1 VTESAAALPRP
12 WRGRAGW
19 IRLLG
24 PAFVASVAYVDPG
37 NFATNVQGGARFGFL
52 LLWVVVAANLVGML
66 LQYLSAKLGV
76 ATGMSLAEV
85 CRERYPRPV
94 VWGLWV
100 QGEIVAI
107 MTDLAEFVG
116 GAVALSLLF
125 GWPLP
130 FGGVVIAVASLL
142 LLMTR
147 ERGRWFEGAVVAL
160 LAVVLLAFLY
170 QTLRAQAPLGD
181 VASGLVPRFAGGES
195 VLLGSGIIGATVMPH
210 ALYLHSALTSARR
223 PDRDRQTVLR
233 AHRFDVLIA
242 MGIAGAVNVA
252 VLVSA
257 GALFHDGSRG
267 GVAPGTL
274 QGAYSR
280 YAETAGSV
288 AAAAFAVAL
297 LAAGLASS
305 SVGVYAGEVIMQ
317 GFLRRRIPRIVRRLV
332 VTVPALVVLA
342 LTHDPTRALVL
353 SQVVL
358 SFGIPFALI
367 PLVLATRSRDLMGA
381 WVNRPTTTVAAG
393 LAAAVIVGLNITLLT
408 LG

>member
-1 VTESAAALPRP
+1 M
-12 WRGRAGW
+12 
-19 IRLLG
+19 RLLG

-37 NFATNVQGGARFGFL
+37 NFATNVQGGARFGYL

-210 ALYLHSALTSARR
+210 ALYLHSALTSTRR
-223 PDRDRQTVLR
+223 PDRDRETVLR

-257 GALFHDGSRG
+257 GALFHDGSG
-267 GVAPGTL
+267 GGAAPGTL

-367 PLVLATRSRDLMGA
+367 PLVLATRRRDLMGA
-381 WVNRPTTTVAAG
+381 WVNRPATTVAAG
-393 LAAAVIVGLNITLLT
+393 MAAAVIVGLNITLLT
-408 LG
+408 LT

>member
-66 LQYLSAKLGV
+66 LQYLSAKVGI
-76 ATGMSLAEV
+76 ATGQSLAEV
-85 CRERYPRPV
+85 CRERYSRPV
-94 VWGLWV
+94 VWGLWA

-147 ERGRWFEGAVVAL
+147 ERGRWFEGAVVTL
-160 LAVVLLAFLY
+160 LTVVLLAFLY

-181 VASGLVPRFAGGES
+181 VAAGLVPRFRGGES

-210 ALYLHSALTSARR
+210 ALYLHSALTRSQRTGEGRA
-223 PDRDRQTVLR
+223 TVLR
-233 AHRFDVLIA
+233 AQRFDVLIA

-257 GALFHDGSRG
+257 GALFHGGS
-267 GVAPGTL
+267 APGTL

-280 YAETAGSV
+280 YAETAGPV

-317 GFLRRRIPRIVRRLV
+317 GFLRRRIPRVIRRLV

-342 LTHDPTRALVL
+342 VTPDPTRALVL

-367 PLVLATRSRDLMGA
+367 PLVLATRRRDLMGA
-381 WVNRPTTTVAAG
+381 WVNRRITTLAAG
-393 LAAAVIVGLNITLLT
+393 LAATVIVGLNVALLA

>member
-76 ATGMSLAEV
+76 ATGRSLAEV
-85 CRERYPRPV
+85 CRESYPRPV

-147 ERGRWFEGAVVAL
+147 ERGRWFEGAIVAL

-181 VASGLVPRFAGGES
+181 VASGLVPRFDGGES

-210 ALYLHSALTSARR
+210 ALYLHSALTGSRR
-223 PDRDRQTVLR
+223 PDRDHETVLR

-267 GVAPGTL
+267 GAAPGTL

-367 PLVLATRSRDLMGA
+367 PLVLATRRRDLMGA
-381 WVNRPTTTVAAG
+381 WVNRPTTTVIAG
-393 LAAAVIVGLNITLLT
+393 MAAAVIVGLNVTLLA
-408 LG
+408 LS

>member
-1 VTESAAALPRP
+1 MTESAAALPRP
-12 WRGRAGW
+12 WRVRAGW

-37 NFATNVQGGARFGFL
+37 NFATNVQGGARYGYL
-52 LLWVVVAANLVGML
+52 LLWVVVAANLTGML
-66 LQYLSAKLGV
+66 LQYLSAKLGL
-76 ATGMSLAEV
+76 ATGRSLAEI

-94 VWGLWV
+94 VWALWA
-100 QGEIVAI
+100 QGEVVAI

-125 GWPLP
+125 GWSLP
-130 FGGVVIAVASLL
+130 AGGAVIAIASLM

-160 LAVVLLAFLY
+160 LTVVLAAFLY
-170 QTLRAQAPLGD
+170 QTLRSRAP
-181 VASGLVPRFAGGES
+181 VAEVAAGLVPHFAGQDS

-210 ALYLHSALTSARR
+210 ALYLHSALTREQHPPAGRVPMLTAMR
-223 PDRDRQTVLR
+223 L
-233 AHRFDVLIA
+233 DVLIA

-252 VLVSA
+252 VLTSA
-257 GALFHDGSRG
+257 GALFHGDPS
-267 GVAPGTL
+267 AGTL
-274 QGAYSR
+274 QGAHAL
-280 YAETAGSV
+280 YARAAGPF

-305 SVGVYAGEVIMQ
+305 SVGVYAGEIIME
-317 GFLRRRIPRIVRRLV
+317 GFLRRRIPRLLRRLI

-342 LTHDPTRALVL
+342 LTRDPTRALVL

-358 SFGIPFALI
+358 SFGIPFALV
-367 PLVLATRSRDLMGA
+367 PLILATRRRDLMGE
-381 WVNRPTTTVAAG
+381 WVNRAVTTTAAAV
-393 LAAAVIVGLNITLLT
+393 AAAVIVALNVALLT

>member
-1 VTESAAALPRP
+1 MTGSAAALPRP

-66 LQYLSAKLGV
+66 LQYLSAKLGI
-76 ATGMSLAEV
+76 ATGQSLAEV
-85 CRERYPRPV
+85 CRERYSRPV

-147 ERGRWFEGAVVAL
+147 ERGRWFEGAVVTL

-181 VASGLVPRFAGGES
+181 VAAGLVPRFRGGES

-210 ALYLHSALTSARR
+210 ALYLHSALTRSQRAGERR
-223 PDRDRQTVLR
+223 ETVLR
-233 AHRFDVLIA
+233 AQRFDVLIA
-242 MGIAGAVNVA
+242 MGVAGAVNVA

-257 GALFHDGSRG
+257 GALFHGGS
-267 GVAPGTL
+267 APGTL

-280 YAETAGSV
+280 YAETAGPV

-317 GFLRRRIPRIVRRLV
+317 GFLRRRIPRVIRRLV

-342 LTHDPTRALVL
+342 LTPDPTRALVL

-367 PLVLATRSRDLMGA
+367 PLVLATRRRDLMGA
-381 WVNRPTTTVAAG
+381 WVNRRITTLAAG
-393 LAAAVIVGLNITLLT
+393 VAAAVIVGLNVALLA

>member
-1 VTESAAALPRP
+1 M
-12 WRGRAGW
+12 GW

-37 NFATNVQGGARFGFL
+37 NFATNVQGGARYGFL
-52 LLWVVVAANLVGML
+52 LLWVVVAANLTGML

-76 ATGMSLAEV
+76 ATGRSLAEV

-100 QGEIVAI
+100 QGEVVAI

-125 GWPLP
+125 GWSLP
-130 FGGVVIAVASLL
+130 AGGLVIAVASLM

-147 ERGRWFEGAVVAL
+147 ARGRWFEGAVVTL
-160 LAVVLLAFLY
+160 LAVVLVAFLY
-170 QTLRAQAPLGD
+170 QTLRAQAPPGE
-181 VASGLVPRFAGGES
+181 VAAGLIPRFAGRES

-210 ALYLHSALTSARR
+210 ALYLHSALTREQR
-223 PDRDRQTVLR
+223 PRAGREAVLR
-233 AHRFDVLIA
+233 TQRLDVLIA
-242 MGIAGAVNVA
+242 MGVAGAVNMA
-252 VLVSA
+252 VLMSA
-257 GALFHDGSRG
+257 GALFHGRT
-267 GVAPGTL
+267 AAGTL
-274 QGAYSR
+274 QGAYGL
-280 YAETAGSV
+280 YARTAGPV

-305 SVGVYAGEVIMQ
+305 SVGVYAGEVIME
-317 GFLRRRIPRIVRRLV
+317 GFLRRRIPRVVRRLV
-332 VTVPALVVLA
+332 VTIPALVVLA

-358 SFGIPFALI
+358 SFGIPFALV
-367 PLVLATRSRDLMGA
+367 PLILATGRRDLMGS
-381 WVNRPTTTVAAG
+381 WVNRPITTAVAAI
-393 LAAAVIVGLNITLLT
+393 AAAVIVILNIALLA